1 LEEVREG
8 FYHAQEQARGR
19 KTIDAHLDRMM
30 ENKQAPR
37 VILALIRRDLR
48 ASSLSLSSQATKNQ
62 AGSYPQ
68 EGAVA
73 FNAYQKLKVAIAH
86 T

>member
-30 ENKQAPR
+30 ESKQAPR

-48 ASSLSLSSQATKNQ
+48 ASLSLSSQATKNQ